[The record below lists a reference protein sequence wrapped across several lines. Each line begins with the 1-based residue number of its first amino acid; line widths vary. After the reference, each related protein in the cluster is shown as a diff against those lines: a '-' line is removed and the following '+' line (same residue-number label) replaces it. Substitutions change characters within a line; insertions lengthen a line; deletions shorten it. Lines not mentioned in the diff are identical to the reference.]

1 MDDLRKFAL
10 DIAATAIRGA
20 PFTEIVR
27 AAEAFHTFLSGEPQI
42 AYVDEHG
49 TAYSDDNTPIR
60 VFPKRVFP
68 KRCKGLVG
76 GSLNPNVPPPNNTDL
91 GEADQSPAMGF
102 ASVTVGGTN
111 APISVQQ
118 TSGTNSSPG
127 CIGAIDPDD
136 TPTRLVRREDLPPD
150 AA

>member
-20 PFTEIVR
+20 PFTEIVK
-27 AAEAFHTFLSGEPQI
+27 AAEAFHAFLSGEPQI

-49 TAYSDDNTPIR
+49 TAYSDDNTPIG
-60 VFPKRVFP
+60 VFA

-91 GEADQSPAMGF
+91 GEADQSPAGLHRLKESW
-102 ASVTVGGTN
+102 ADGRVY
-111 APISVQQ
+111 ARE
-118 TSGTNSSPG
+118 
-127 CIGAIDPDD
+127 PDD
-136 TPTRLVRREDLPPD
+136 TPTRIVRREDLPPD